1 MKLRTKA
8 FALSAVTCL
17 SMSAGIAH
25 ADGVLNVYCS
35 YQKDWCEAMK
45 NAFEKK
51 TNTKVNMTQKSSG
64 ETFAQVKAEAANPK
78 GDVWWAGTADPH
90 VQAANEGLSQAY
102 VSPNTAKLH
111 PWAKRLAEQT
121 KNHAVGVYAGPL
133 GFGYNPEVLKK
144 RGTAAPA
151 CWNDLLDAK
160 YKGEV
165 QMPNPF
171 SSGTAYVA
179 IATLV
184 QLMGEDKAFDY
195 LKKLNANMNQYTK
208 SGAAPVKAAGRG
220 ETAIGISFIHDAV
233 AEANAGLPVVS
244 VAPCEGT
251 GYEIGAMSILK
262 GARNLDNAKAFFDWA
277 LTPEAQALGAQANSF
292 PVPSNPATPLHP
304 KMPKFESIKLINYDF
319 AKYGSS
325 EERKRLL
332 ARWEKD
338 IGSAAK

>member
-1 MKLRTKA
+1 MKKIVIAPVVA
-8 FALSAVTCL
+8 FAVFAALPIA
-17 SMSAGIAH
+17 AH
-25 ADGVLNVYCS
+25 ADGVLSVYCS

-45 NAFEKK
+45 NAFEKQ

-64 ETFAQVKAEAANPK
+64 ETFAQVKAEASNPK

-90 VQAANEGLSQAY
+90 VQAANEGLTQPY

-111 PWAKRLAEQT
+111 PWAKNLAVQT

-144 RGTAAPA
+144 KGIAAPA
-151 CWNDLLDAK
+151 CWKDLLDAK
-160 YKGEV
+160 YKGEL

-179 IATLV
+179 IATFV
-184 QLMGEDKAFDY
+184 QLMGEETAFDY

-220 ETAIGISFIHDAV
+220 ETGIGISFIHDAV
-233 AEANAGLPVVS
+233 AEANAGFPVVS

-251 GYEIGAMSILK
+251 GYEIGAMSIIK
-262 GARNLDNAKAFFDWA
+262 GARNLDNAKKFYDWA

-325 EERKRLL
+325 DERKRLL

-338 IGSAAK
+338 IGTTVK